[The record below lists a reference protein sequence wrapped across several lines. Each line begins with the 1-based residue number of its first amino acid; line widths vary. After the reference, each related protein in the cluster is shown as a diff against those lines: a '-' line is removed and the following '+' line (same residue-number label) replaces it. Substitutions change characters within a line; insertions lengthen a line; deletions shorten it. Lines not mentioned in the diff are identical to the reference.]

1 MYAELLILRFVHVVT
16 GIAWVGS
23 GIFVAFFLIPA
34 LANTPALMP
43 QVMDGLQRR
52 RVFIILPTAGL
63 LTIISGLRLLWIDSA
78 AFSGSYFA
86 TGPGATFGA
95 GGVAALIAFTLQ
107 VFVSRPAGMR
117 LGQVAAMLA
126 GSPSADER
134 QRLTAE
140 ADRLRRRNAAATLGA
155 VSFGLI
161 AASAMA
167 IARYV

>member
-1 MYAELLILRFVHVVT
+1 MHAELLVLRFIHVVS

-34 LANTPALMP
+34 LQSTPALMP

-52 RVFIILPTAGL
+52 RVFVILPAAGL
-63 LTIISGLRLLWIDSA
+63 LTIVSGLRLIWIDSA

-86 TGPGATFGA
+86 TGTGATFA
-95 GGVAALIAFTLQ
+95 IGGVAALIAFGLQ

-117 LGQVAAMLA
+117 LGKVAAMLA
-126 GSPSADER
+126 GSPTAEDR

-155 VSFGLI
+155 VSFGLL

-167 IARYV
+167 VARYV